1 MPKRYK
7 KARLMHKAKLTEM
20 AAKLGISQPTLSA
33 WESERKSAPV
43 EAVIKMATLYGVTTD
58 YLLGLDDTVSV
69 MPGQPISVQCL
80 KLFHEKPVWSSD
92 HGWMLVNAI
101 NENLCTA
108 DGNTLSFTEVGKLFT
123 ATAPFAEA
131 VYPSGNLLQVT
142 ALAEHTLLWVEPI
155 SVLKILTS
163 ISRRDSLRCEK
174 IPFFSKLLKNGI
186 FPIFTSSKTFSSIFL
201 RQ

>member
-7 KARLMHKAKLTEM
+7 EARLMHKAKLTEM

-101 NENLCTA
+101 NETLCTA
-108 DGNTLSFTEVGKLFT
+108 DGNTLSFTETGELFT
-123 ATAPFAEA
+123 AAAPFAEA
-131 VYPSGNLLQVT
+131 VYPSESPLPVT

-155 SVLKILTS
+155 SV
-163 ISRRDSLRCEK
+163 DEY
-174 IPFFSKLLKNGI
+174 LKNELRGYYHV
-186 FPIFTSSKTFSSIFL
+186 KQQYVENDAGNRFL
-201 RQ
+201 FNSYGVKWLAFEYQSE

>member
-7 KARLMHKAKLTEM
+7 EARLMHKAKLTEM
-20 AAKLGISQPTLSA
+20 ATKLGVSQPTLSA

-101 NENLCTA
+101 NETLCTA
-108 DGNTLSFTEVGKLFT
+108 DGNTLSFTEADKLFT
-123 ATAPFAEA
+123 AAEPFAEA
-131 VYPSGNLLQVT
+131 VYPSGNPLPVA
-142 ALAEHTLLWVEPI
+142 ALAEHTLLWV
-155 SVLKILTS
+155 
-163 ISRRDSLRCEK
+163 
-174 IPFFSKLLKNGI
+174 
-186 FPIFTSSKTFSSIFL
+186 
-201 RQ
+201 